1 MICLSS
7 KGIYLNDFLILF
19 FLSIPNTCQ
28 IKLWGSYCFF
38 QVFVD
43 LLDILFDEESDIY
56 FELLRNKVV
65 IVSPYNHVCHL
76 YNFMWMC
83 CTYWITCKT
92 INHIVIL
99 KLTCGCM
106 LNLSANYHANQL
118 SVLCYFLHYPLQ
130 YTYMHYL

>member
-1 MICLSS
+1 MP
-7 KGIYLNDFLILF
+7 KWFPYLVF

-28 IKLWGSYCFF
+28 IKSLLWGSYCFF

-43 LLDILFDEESDIY
+43 LLDVLFDGESDIY

-83 CTYWITCKT
+83 CTYWIARKT

-99 KLTCGCM
+99 KLTCDCM
-106 LNLSANYHANQL
+106 PNSSANYHANRL

-130 YTYMHYL
+130 YIYMHYL